1 MHRTGWYRFICRE
14 WCLSDEP
21 RMTVR
26 ELTVLGSRSLVE
38 PPAVADRYSVI
49 ASCLALATVGFL
61 TSMGM
66 PMVIAALIQQ
76 YRYTEGDA
84 GYVASTEYLGMLA
97 ASAVVSALVLKVS
110 RRKLALAGIMIAV
123 ASNGISLFVTAL
135 GPVLAI
141 RFLSGLGCGM
151 AYAVAVAVLAGTSH
165 TVRNF
170 MFLVFANAVTNVLV
184 LFAFPSI
191 LDHWH
196 LAGIFVAY
204 CAVLIAT
211 SFCVPWLP
219 AEFAPARRPLLESG
233 GLQEKSPPHQWVLWL
248 CLFAV
253 FCFYM
258 MIGGYWAFIV
268 PLGVSIG
275 FDTEFVGQMLS
286 AGILLSILSCLAA
299 YRLSQHLGQSKPLL
313 FALGIIAITHVGGGV
328 LFGPLAFLIGLVS
341 VNFFWSFTDI
351 YQFGTIANID
361 DSGVFASRIQGAQM
375 MGYVV
380 SPAWA
385 GWLLDHKLGYPRLL
399 ILFGAY
405 VATAFAAYVVV
416 YVTLRR
422 TAPELA
428 DAG

>member
-1 MHRTGWYRFICRE
+1 
-14 WCLSDEP
+14 
-21 RMTVR
+21 MTAR
-26 ELTVLGSRSLVE
+26 ELTVPEGGSLAE

-66 PMVIAALIQQ
+66 PMVVAALIQQ
-76 YRYTEGDA
+76 YNYTEGDA
-84 GYVASTEYLGMLA
+84 GYVASTEYLGMFA

-110 RRKLALAGIMIAV
+110 RRKLALAGIIIAV
-123 ASNGISLFVTAL
+123 ASNAMSLFVTAL
-135 GPVLAI
+135 GPLLAV

-184 LFAFPSI
+184 LNAFPSI

-196 LAGIFVAY
+196 LAGVFLAY
-204 CAVLIAT
+204 CAVLVVT
-211 SFCVPWLP
+211 SFCIPWLP
-219 AEFAPARRPLLESG
+219 AGFAPAQRPLLEGG
-233 GLQEKSPPHQWVLWL
+233 GLQERSAPHHGVLWL

-268 PLGVSIG
+268 PIGVSIG

-286 AGILLSILSCLAA
+286 AGILLSIVSCLAA
-299 YRLSQHLGQSKPLL
+299 YRLSQRLGQSKPLL
-313 FALGIIAITHVGGGV
+313 FALAIIAITHIGGGV
-328 LFGPLAFLIGLVS
+328 LFGPAAFLVGLVA

-361 DSGVFASRIQGAQM
+361 HSGVFASRIQGAQM
-375 MGYVV
+375 VGYVM

-399 ILFGAY
+399 VLFGAY
-405 VATAFAAYVVV
+405 VATALAAYIVV
-416 YVTLRR
+416 YVVLRR

>member
-1 MHRTGWYRFICRE
+1 
-14 WCLSDEP
+14 
-21 RMTVR
+21 MTAR
-26 ELTVLGSRSLVE
+26 ELTVPGGGSLAE
-38 PPAVADRYSVI
+38 PLAIADRYSVI

-66 PMVIAALIQQ
+66 PMVVAALIQQ
-76 YRYTEGDA
+76 YSYTEGDA
-84 GYVASTEYLGMLA
+84 GYVASNEYLGMFA

-110 RRKLALAGIMIAV
+110 RRKLALAGIIIAV
-123 ASNGISLFVTAL
+123 ASNAMSLFVTAL
-135 GPVLAI
+135 GSLLAV

-170 MFLVFANAVTNVLV
+170 MFLVFANAGTNVLV
-184 LFAFPSI
+184 LNAFPSI

-196 LAGIFVAY
+196 LAGVFLAY
-204 CAVLIAT
+204 CAVLVVT
-211 SFCVPWLP
+211 SFCIPWLP
-219 AEFAPARRPLLESG
+219 AGFAPAQRPLLEGG
-233 GLQEKSPPHQWVLWL
+233 GLQERSAPHHGVLWL

-268 PLGVSIG
+268 PIGVSIG

-286 AGILLSILSCLAA
+286 AGILLSIVSCLAA
-299 YRLSQHLGQSKPLL
+299 YRLSQRLGQSKPLL
-313 FALGIIAITHVGGGV
+313 FALAIIAITHIGGGV
-328 LFGPLAFLIGLVS
+328 LFGPAAFLVGLVA

-361 DSGVFASRIQGAQM
+361 HSGVFASRIQGAQM
-375 MGYVV
+375 VGYVM

-399 ILFGAY
+399 VLFGAY
-405 VATAFAAYVVV
+405 VATALAAYIVAYVV
-416 YVTLRR
+416 LRR

>member
-1 MHRTGWYRFICRE
+1 
-14 WCLSDEP
+14 
-21 RMTVR
+21 MTAR
-26 ELTVLGSRSLVE
+26 QLTV
-38 PPAVADRYSVI
+38 PPAVDADRSSVI

-66 PMVIAALIQQ
+66 PMLVAALIQQ
-76 YRYTEGDA
+76 YSYTEGDA
-84 GYVASTEYLGMLA
+84 GYVASTEYLGMFA

-110 RRKLALAGIMIAV
+110 RRKLALAGITIAV
-123 ASNGISLFVTAL
+123 GSNAMSLFVTAL
-135 GPVLAI
+135 PHLLAI

-184 LFAFPSI
+184 LYAFPSI
-191 LDHWH
+191 LVHWH
-196 LAGIFVAY
+196 LAGIFLAY
-204 CAVLIAT
+204 CAVLVTT

-219 AEFAPARRPLLESG
+219 AEFAPTQRPILESSR
-233 GLQEKSPPHQWVLWL
+233 LRDKSPPAHKVLWL

-268 PLGVSIG
+268 PIGVSIG
-275 FDTEFVGQMLS
+275 FDAEFVGQMLS
-286 AGILLSILSCLAA
+286 AGILLSLISCLAA
-299 YRLSQHLGQSKPLL
+299 YRLSQRLGQSKPLL
-313 FALGIIAITHVGGGV
+313 FALGLIAITHIGGGV
-328 LFGPLAFLIGLVS
+328 LFGPAAFLIGVGI
-341 VNFFWSFTDI
+341 VNFFWNFTDI

-361 DSGVFASRIQGAQM
+361 HSGVFASRIQGAQM
-375 MGYVV
+375 LGYVM
-380 SPAWA
+380 SPAAA

-405 VATAFAAYVVV
+405 VAVAFAAYIIV
-416 YVTLRR
+416 YVVLRR

-428 DAG
+428 DAS

>member
-1 MHRTGWYRFICRE
+1 
-14 WCLSDEP
+14 
-21 RMTVR
+21 MTAR
-26 ELTVLGSRSLVE
+26 ELTVPGGGSLAE

-66 PMVIAALIQQ
+66 PMVVAALIQQ
-76 YRYTEGDA
+76 YSYTEGDA
-84 GYVASTEYLGMLA
+84 GYVASTEYLGMFA

-110 RRKLALAGIMIAV
+110 RRKLALAGIIIAV
-123 ASNGISLFVTAL
+123 ASNAMSLFVTAL
-135 GPVLAI
+135 GSLLAV

-170 MFLVFANAVTNVLV
+170 MFLVFANAGTNVLV
-184 LFAFPSI
+184 LNAFPSI

-196 LAGIFVAY
+196 LAGVFLAY
-204 CAVLIAT
+204 CAVLVVT
-211 SFCVPWLP
+211 SFCIPWLP
-219 AEFAPARRPLLESG
+219 AGFAPAQRPLLEGG
-233 GLQEKSPPHQWVLWL
+233 GLQERSAPHHGVLWL

-268 PLGVSIG
+268 PIGVSIG

-286 AGILLSILSCLAA
+286 AGILLSIVSCLAA
-299 YRLSQHLGQSKPLL
+299 YRLSQRLGQSKPLL
-313 FALGIIAITHVGGGV
+313 FALAIIAITHIGGGV
-328 LFGPLAFLIGLVS
+328 LFGPAAFLVGLVA

-361 DSGVFASRIQGAQM
+361 HSGVFASRIQGAQM
-375 MGYVV
+375 VGYVM

-399 ILFGAY
+399 VLFGAY
-405 VATAFAAYVVV
+405 VATALAAYIVAYVV
-416 YVTLRR
+416 LRR